1 MLSIILT
8 GHGGF
13 ASGMEKAMKQIL
25 GEQSQ
30 FIAIDFPETS
40 STALLTSQLEEAIAQ
55 LDCEDGIVFLTDLLG
70 GTPFRVASTLA
81 MQKPG
86 CEVITGTNLQ
96 LLLEMVLEREGLSGE
111 EFRVQA
117 LECGHRGLTSLG
129 GLDAHQLCIA
139 DGVIAAIEPI
149 PVGVTERDAEL
160 LCPAYIDTHVHGG
173 AGVDVMDDAPDVLDK
188 LAMHKAR
195 EGVGSWLP
203 TTVTAPLNTIHA
215 ALKRIA
221 QRCQRGGPGAQVL
234 GSYLEG
240 PYFTPQNKGA
250 HPPELFRELEI
261 AELDQLIAVSQH
273 TLRVVALAPEK
284 EGALQAIRHLKQQN
298 VRVMLGHSAATWQQ
312 TRAAFDA
319 GADGLVHCYNGMTGL
334 HHREPGMVGA
344 GLTDKR
350 AWLELIADGHHVHP
364 AAMSLCCCCAKERI
378 VLITDAM
385 QAAGMP
391 DGRYTLCG
399 EKVQMHGGV
408 VRTASGGL
416 AGSTLSVDAAV
427 RNMVEL
433 TGVTPAEAIHMAS
446 LHPARMLGVDGVLGS
461 LKPGKRASI
470 VALDSG
476 LHVQQIWIQS
486 QLASF

>member
-1 MLSIILT
+1 MEISLLQAFALGIIAFIAGLDMFNGLTHMHRPVVLGPLVGLVLGDLHTGILT
-8 GHGGF
+8 GGTLELVWMGLAPLAGAQPPNVIIGTIVGTAF
-13 ASGMEKAMKQIL
+13 AITTGVKP
-25 GEQSQ
+25 
-30 FIAIDFPETS
+30 D
-40 STALLTSQLEEAIAQ
+40 
-55 LDCEDGIVFLTDLLG
+55 
-70 GTPFRVASTLA
+70 VA
-81 MQKPG
+81 
-86 CEVITGTNLQ
+86 
-96 LLLEMVLEREGLSGE
+96 
-111 EFRVQA
+111 
-117 LECGHRGLTSLG
+117 
-129 GLDAHQLCIA
+129 
-139 DGVIAAIEPI
+139 
-149 PVGVTERDAEL
+149 VGVAV
-160 LCPAYIDTHVHGG
+160 PFA
-173 AGVDVMDDAPDVLDK
+173 
-188 LAMHKAR
+188 
-195 EGVGSWLP
+195 VGSWLP

-284 EGALQAIRHLKQQN
+284 EGALLAIRHLKQQN

-399 EKVQMHGGV
+399 EEVQMHGGV

-433 TGVTPAEAIHMAS
+433 TGVTPAEAIHMAL

-461 LKPGKRASI
+461 LKPGKRASV

-476 LHVQQIWIQS
+476 LHVQQIWIQG